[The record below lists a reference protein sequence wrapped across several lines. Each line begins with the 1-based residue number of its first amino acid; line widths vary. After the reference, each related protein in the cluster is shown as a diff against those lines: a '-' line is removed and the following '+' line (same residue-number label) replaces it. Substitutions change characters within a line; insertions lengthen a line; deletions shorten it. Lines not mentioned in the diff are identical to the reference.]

1 MIDWDAFPMIRLAYR
16 QAFDARLEPGFSQYL
31 RYGEGPAHGAA
42 LGFTR
47 ASNGPLFLERY
58 CDAPIEA
65 LSTAVLGRRVPRE
78 SIVEIGNF
86 AATDGAGIV
95 ELWGMTANNLGS
107 FSEVAAATLTK
118 PLRRMFARLG
128 VPIHVLLPAD
138 PTRLGEDARAWGSY
152 YELDP
157 QVCIGEIAAGQRA
170 ISSLLG
176 RRRSRREAA

>member
-1 MIDWDAFPMIRLAYR
+1 MDDWDALPMIRLAYR
-16 QAFDARLEPGFSQYL
+16 QAFGATLEPGFEQYL
-31 RYGEGPAHGAA
+31 RYGKEPARGAA

-47 ASNGPLFLERY
+47 AGNGPLFLERY
-58 CDAPIEA
+58 CDGPIETLA
-65 LSTAVLGRRVPRE
+65 SAVLGRRVPRE

-86 AATDGAGIV
+86 AAADGAGIV
-95 ELWGMTANNLGS
+95 ELWGMTANDLGD

-118 PLRRMFARLG
+118 PLRRIFGRLG
-128 VPIHVLLPAD
+128 VPIHVLAPAD

-170 ISSLLG
+170 ISCLLG
-176 RRRSRREAA
+176 RRRNRREAA